1 MECRQKWTHE
11 KVIQGV
17 KDVMNAYGLDRMP
30 SRNECDKFYGDYC
43 LSNVI
48 TKRYGWY
55 KLAKELG
62 LSIKDSE
69 TYFGKTQEGV
79 VCEMLIAKGFE
90 PTRMSQNFPYDILV
104 DNCVKVDV
112 KASHLYKGKQGNF
125 YTFNLEKKFATCDV
139 YVLLTLDDENNIINT
154 FVVPSVFV
162 IKNTQISIGEI
173 ASRYDK
179 FKDRWDY
186 ILDLSQHFSGLVI
199 HQNDAMS

>member
-1 MECRQKWTHE
+1 MYCKQKWTYE
-11 KVIQGV
+11 NVVQGV
-17 KDVMNAYGLDRMP
+17 KEVMNAYGIDRMP
-30 SRNECDKFYGDYC
+30 SKSECDKFYGDYC

-69 TYFGKTQEGV
+69 TSFGKSQEGV
-79 VCEMLIAKGFE
+79 VCEMLIGKGFE
-90 PTRMSQNFPYDILV
+90 PTRMPQNFPYDILV

-112 KASHLYKGKQGNF
+112 KASHLHRGKQGNF
-125 YTFNLEKKFATCDV
+125 YAFNLEKKFATCDV
-139 YVLLTLDDENNIINT
+139 YVLLTLDDENNILNT

-162 IKNTQISIGEI
+162 IKNTQISIGEVS
-173 ASRYDK
+173 SRYDK

-186 ILDLSQHFSGLVI
+186 IFDLSQHFSGLVI
-199 HQNDAMS
+199 HQNDARN

>member
-1 MECRQKWTHE
+1 MGCRQKWTHE

-62 LSIKDSE
+62 LPIKDSD
-69 TYFGKTQEGV
+69 TYFGKTQEGA
-79 VCEMLIAKGFE
+79 VCEMLVSKGFE
-90 PTRMSQNFPYDILV
+90 PTRMPQNFPYDILV

-125 YTFNLEKKFATCDV
+125 YTFNIEKKFATCDV

-162 IKNTQISIGEI
+162 IKNTQISIGEF

-186 ILDLSQHFSGLVI
+186 ILDLSNHFGGLVT
-199 HQNDAMS
+199 HLNDVRD